1 MSDCNGMHL
10 RRFFAE
16 SGFIWTI
23 ILDGNTFITL
33 DSWYVSCGLAKRC
46 NKLSYIYCCDV
57 RYAMKRML
65 DTATKEK
72 KRYFKIPYHRVH
84 RSVLSA
90 CL

>member
-1 MSDCNGMHL
+1 
-10 RRFFAE
+10 
-16 SGFIWTI
+16 
-23 ILDGNTFITL
+23 
-33 DSWYVSCGLAKRC
+33 
-46 NKLSYIYCCDV
+46 
-57 RYAMKRML
+57 MKHML